1 VAATHGRSF
10 WILDDLTP
18 LHQLSAQVL
27 DGPAHLFA
35 PRPTLRLPPPMGYG
49 RPAAPGK
56 NYMLAQGVPATS
68 YETQGPTGQTI
79 RTFIDAGKNPP
90 DGAIVSY
97 YLGQK
102 PEGEVTLSFLDAQ
115 GQLIKRFSSVAV
127 NNQPSAAVS
136 KEPRVPTEVGMNRF
150 VWNLRYPDARGVPGD
165 ATTERSLTGPL
176 APPGTY
182 QVQLSVGGQTS
193 TAAFELRQD
202 PRVAA
207 TPADFEAQFNLLIRI
222 RDKLSETHD
231 AINRLRS
238 VRQQVE
244 EWVRRAEGMA
254 DRLSAAEAVKHTATG
269 LTEKLTAIEQELIQ
283 SRARVQQDQLN
294 FPTRLNAK
302 LAGLTSVVA
311 SADGAPTR
319 QSYEVFHDLSTR
331 IDQQLIHLQE
341 VMAQDVAAFNEL
353 IHTSGIPAIV
363 AK

>member
-1 VAATHGRSF
+1 
-10 WILDDLTP
+10 
-18 LHQLSAQVL
+18 
-27 DGPAHLFA
+27 
-35 PRPTLRLPPPMGYG
+35 
-49 RPAAPGK
+49 
-56 NYMLAQGVPATS
+56 
-68 YETQGPTGQTI
+68 
-79 RTFIDAGKNPP
+79 
-90 DGAIVSY
+90 
-97 YLGQK
+97 
-102 PEGEVTLSFLDAQ
+102 
-115 GQLIKRFSSVAV
+115 
-127 NNQPSAAVS
+127 
-136 KEPRVPTEVGMNRF
+136 VGMNRF

-176 APPGTY
+176 ASPGTY
-182 QVQLSVGGQTS
+182 QVQLSVGGQAY
-193 TAAFELRQD
+193 TASFELRQD

-222 RDKLSETHD
+222 RDKLSDTHD
-231 AINRLRS
+231 AVNRLRS

-331 IDQQLIHLQE
+331 IDQQLIQLQE

-353 IHTSGIPAIV
+353 IHTSGIPAILSR
-363 AK
+363 